1 MRQSNLR
8 LPVSVPVVQLTDLS
22 SNLMDSPG
30 ARPDKSRINSFCSD
44 KRGMKEGTTKAG
56 RMTCNYL
63 GTSIAL
69 YVSEVSNR
77 MYEAR
82 NAITFN
88 NDYCIYRNSGN
99 RQKVL
104 SKKILRARRV
114 NGLGKEKDTGE

>member
-1 MRQSNLR
+1 
-8 LPVSVPVVQLTDLS
+8 
-22 SNLMDSPG
+22 
-30 ARPDKSRINSFCSD
+30 
-44 KRGMKEGTTKAG
+44 MKEGTTKAG

-77 MYEAR
+77 SEAR

-114 NGLGKEKDTGE
+114 NGLGKEKDTRE